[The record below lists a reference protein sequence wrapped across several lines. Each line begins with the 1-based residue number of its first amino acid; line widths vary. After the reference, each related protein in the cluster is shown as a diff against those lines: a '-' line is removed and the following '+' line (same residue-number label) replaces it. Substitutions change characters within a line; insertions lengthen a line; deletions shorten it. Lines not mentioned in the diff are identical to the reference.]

1 MQNGLHTN
9 INFKTILIK
18 CEFIPFSISPRGLRI
33 TTVHCLGL
41 LFAWRA
47 GLSPSSGAKTRIR
60 DAKVQLLMI
69 GSVNTSSMH
78 RSQLT
83 LFRSRILDLIK
94 INMMHQLWALM
105 VARNNIFRVENSD
118 RGVHFY
124 VGLEFR
130 GLVLVL
136 WLFVDTQQCI
146 ICKQCKCRYCRYVDI

>member
-1 MQNGLHTN
+1 MNLSPSQLVLVDWGLPLCTASA
-9 INFKTILIK
+9 
-18 CEFIPFSISPRGLRI
+18 C
-33 TTVHCLGL
+33 CLHGDG
-41 LFAWRA
+41 WA

-94 INMMHQLWALM
+94 INMKHQLWTLM
-105 VARNNIFRVENSD
+105 VAWNNILIVENSD
-118 RGVHFY
+118 RAVHFY

-146 ICKQCKCRYCRYVDI
+146 ICKQCKG

>member
-69 GSVNTSSMH
+69 GSVNTSSLH

-94 INMMHQLWALM
+94 INMKHQLWTLM
-105 VARNNIFRVENSD
+105 VAWNNILIVENSD
-118 RGVHFY
+118 RAVHFY

-136 WLFVDTQQCI
+136 
-146 ICKQCKCRYCRYVDI
+146 